1 MSRLSLSGWR
11 TTLVI
16 APLLTALD
24 STLLFFVQG
33 GSEGGHGKFD
43 GLIVTLG
50 LPSIDLVQKWVLYFA
65 LTYTVILPTVMNT
78 VSVWITLHIRRTQML
93 LDRLD
98 LGARTIGPFS
108 ALRHRLIV
116 VN

>member
-24 STLLFFVQG
+24 STVLFFVQG
-33 GSEGGHGKFD
+33 GAEGGHGKFD

-50 LPSIDLVQKWVLYFA
+50 LPSIDLVQIVPLPEWVLYFA
-65 LTYTVILPTVMNT
+65 LTYTVILPTVMNSI
-78 VSVWITLHIRRTQML
+78 SVDHSPYSA
-93 LDRLD
+93 DSD
-98 LGARTIGPFS
+98 VARPS
-108 ALRHRLIV
+108 RPWC
-116 VN
+116 